1 MKNNKGFTL
10 IELLAVIVLLA
21 VITTLAVP
29 SIMNISKKT
38 KENMLETKLNLIK
51 EDAKLYGQDHL
62 NELWHQ
68 TQTLHIN
75 GSYDTSMTCKVITI
89 GYLLE
94 KNYLTSD
101 KDDAAAGYIVNPV
114 DNSSLN
120 DKKIILYLKNKRVVA
135 TYEEETVND
144 KTTGEEVTTTYSCP

>member
-62 NELWHQ
+62 GELSNQ
-68 TQTLHIN
+68 TTTIKIN
-75 GSYDTSMTCKVITI
+75 GEIKAYPCQVITI